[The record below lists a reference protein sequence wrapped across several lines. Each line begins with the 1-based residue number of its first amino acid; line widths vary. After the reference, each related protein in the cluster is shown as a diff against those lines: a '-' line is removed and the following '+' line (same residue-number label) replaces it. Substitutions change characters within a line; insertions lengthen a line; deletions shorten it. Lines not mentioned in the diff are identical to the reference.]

1 MSAGPKR
8 NWQPITIH
16 PIVTDKYPATT
27 TSSIGA
33 LHDVAYYQGMLSNQ
47 NNYAKDGRLDV
58 YEISVGQFIQQTF
71 LDDAQCR
78 SYLGVSAIH
87 LGTKITSS
95 YDCIGHQLHVSQQK
109 GLFSSHVG
117 SQAVTTT
124 HFEGLFRLTASHS
137 FCYIEQQQQTS
148 FGCRIALSQ
157 SVVLQMLEEL
167 QVSPQVA
174 CAMLG
179 EPDYWAPGD
188 FVSHGINGAA
198 QKLGSCS
205 GFPQPKRPEC

>member
-1 MSAGPKR
+1 MATQIRMSAGPKR

-16 PIVTDKYPATT
+16 PIVTDKYPATI

-33 LHDVAYYQGMLSNQ
+33 LHDVAYYQGVLSNQ

-58 YEISVGQFIQQTF
+58 YEISDGQFIQQTL

-87 LGTKITSS
+87 LGTKTISS
-95 YDCIGHQLHVSQQK
+95 HDCVGHQLHVSQQK

-124 HFEGLFRLTASHS
+124 LQRTISVDCQSQLLLHRTATADKLRMSNRS
-137 FCYIEQQQQTS
+137 EPVGS
-148 FGCRIALSQ
+148 ASNARGVA
-157 SVVLQMLEEL
+157 SVAASRMRH
-167 QVSPQVA
+167 A
-174 CAMLG
+174 R
-179 EPDYWAPGD
+179 
-188 FVSHGINGAA
+188 GA
-198 QKLGSCS
+198 
-205 GFPQPKRPEC
+205 